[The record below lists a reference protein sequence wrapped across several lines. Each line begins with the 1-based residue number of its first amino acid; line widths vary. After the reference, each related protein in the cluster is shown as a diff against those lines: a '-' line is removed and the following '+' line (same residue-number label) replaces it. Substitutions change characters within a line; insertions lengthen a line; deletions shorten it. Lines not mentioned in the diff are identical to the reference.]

1 MNDYFDGAVNQLVK
15 RGKLLLSKVPRNLP
29 REFHLLEQRC
39 RDRIQQVLIDLREN
53 PEIQL
58 PAVRLRA
65 LRRAVHE
72 LDYLEAIG
80 IAALNRA
87 DLEEDVWLNELILRI
102 TQEIAYPLLPPVV
115 TSLSH
120 SYFHIYT
127 DLNLLRV
134 PLAEGSFLLHL
145 PDLYHELAHSLT
157 IYPNDPRVEPLQS
170 ELLKVLDYVLLH
182 NVGEIEKL
190 DRKGV
195 HEEFKLHVGLWNEC
209 WWRSWG
215 FEFFCDLFSI
225 YTVGPAYA
233 WSHYHLSAKRGADPF
248 EVPTRRLLRH
258 PADNARM
265 QAMLRALE
273 EIGFAKEAQ
282 TIRQRWDELVAVSG
296 FKPQPEYYRCYPHHI
311 IEFLIQ
317 RSLAGT
323 RTIGCTVVEPEATG
337 TMFKL
342 LNGAWS
348 QFWKEPQ
355 TYSVLERQMVDSL
368 RRQNASLN

>member
-1 MNDYFDGAVNQLVK
+1 MNDYFEGAVNQLVK
-15 RGKLLLSKVPRNLP
+15 RGRLLLSKMPRNLP

-39 RDRIQQVLIDLREN
+39 RDRIQKVLDDLRQN

-72 LDYLEAIG
+72 LDHLETVG
-80 IAALNRA
+80 ITALSRV

-127 DLNLLRV
+127 DLNLMRV

-157 IYPNDPRVEPLQS
+157 IYPNDPRIEPLQV

-182 NVGEIEKL
+182 NMEEIEKL

-195 HEEFKLHVGLWNEC
+195 YEEFKLYVELWNEC
-209 WWRSWG
+209 WWRFWG
-215 FEFFCDLFSI
+215 LEFFCDLFAV
-225 YTVGPAYA
+225 YTVGPAFA
-233 WSHYHLSAKRGADPF
+233 WSHYHLSAKRGADLF
-248 EVPTRRLLRH
+248 EVPTRRFSRH
-258 PADNARM
+258 PADAARM
-265 QAMLRALE
+265 QAMLYALE
-273 EIGFAKEAQ
+273 EIGFAGEVQ
-282 TIRQRWDELVAVSG
+282 TIGQRWNELVTISG
-296 FKPQPEYYRCYPHHI
+296 FEPQPEYYRCYPKHI
-311 IEFLIQ
+311 IEFLVQ
-317 RSLAGT
+317 SSLAGT
-323 RTIGCTVVEPEATG
+323 RAIGCTVVKPDATG

-342 LNGAWS
+342 LNSAWS
-348 QFWKEPQ
+348 QFWEEPQ
-355 TYSVLERQMVDSL
+355 SYSGREQEMIDSL
-368 RRQNASLN
+368 RTRT